1 MQQCKNYRI
10 LIYSSQD
17 PGPCVTLHLT
27 GPLWVTSPGLRDS
40 PGYITWE
47 FKLCDKGIVRDL
59 QPRGCAGALD
69 LQQQGHTSEHP
80 LGRAFLRFEVKSPHV
95 GWPSLA
101 CFVQRTRVHAP
112 GILFV
117 SRNGLDEHDRHG
129 RGQLLE
135 PGVRDYPT
143 LQGKG
148 DKAVVRFPRCPSAAL

>member
-1 MQQCKNYRI
+1 MRHSAPYRPSLGHI
-10 LIYSSQD
+10 PRTQRQS
-17 PGPCVTLHLT
+17 
-27 GPLWVTSPGLRDS
+27 WVHNLGVHQRD
-40 PGYITWE
+40 GTWVNLSTE
-47 FKLCDKGIVRDL
+47 LFKLCDKGIVRDL

-80 LGRAFLRFEVKSPHV
+80 LGRVFLRFQVKSPHV

-112 GILFV
+112 GVLFV

-135 PGVRDYPT
+135 PGVRDYPA